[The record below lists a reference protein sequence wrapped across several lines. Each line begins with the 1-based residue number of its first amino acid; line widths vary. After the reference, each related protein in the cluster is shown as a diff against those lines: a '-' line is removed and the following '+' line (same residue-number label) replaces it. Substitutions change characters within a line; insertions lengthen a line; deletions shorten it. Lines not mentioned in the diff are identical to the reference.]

1 MGVEILDNGT
11 RVLTAP
17 GATFGTDAL
26 LLARFAQPRRNE
38 RALDLC
44 SGCGIVSLVWHDAG
58 HRGPCTALEIDPA
71 ASALCAA
78 ALAENADAAHIAP
91 VCGDLRQ
98 LCTAGPEQGQYD
110 FAACNPPYFTAG
122 PRSPD
127 PRRAEARHTGSCTT
141 ADAVDCARR
150 ALRDGG
156 RFLLCQRPEQL
167 AEILAA
173 LRAARLE
180 PKRLAFVK
188 NRPDAAPPFPRHHSI
203 RSYCIMGL
211 FTRNFDKPGPGV
223 SPDAPRKKGAAR
235 FFEILGRDF
244 STIWLAGI
252 LAMLGGLPFAA
263 GVWFAVETHSL
274 VPLVIAGVLGGMIA
288 APQIVGLNDTIL
300 RTLRDEPGYWW
311 ETYRR
316 TWKRNLKESL
326 LPGAVCGLLLAME
339 LFSLCHINIAGGQV
353 AVIAVLV
360 ALILLA
366 GIAQY
371 LYVQVALLDLSFAGL
386 LKNSL
391 MLFLG
396 YLPRSGLG
404 LLWQLL
410 YWGAVALFWPISS
423 FVLILTSLWLP
434 CLLSLMAIYPALEK
448 SFDIEKKIKAIREA
462 QLHGDDD
469 Q

>member
-78 ALAENADAAHIAP
+78 ALAENTDAAHIAP

-110 FAACNPPYFTAG
+110 F
-122 PRSPD
+122 
-127 PRRAEARHTGSCTT
+127 

-188 NRPDAAPPFPRHHSI
+188 NRPDAAPWLFLVEAQKGRKT
-203 RSYCIMGL
+203 GL
-211 FTRNFDKPGPGV
+211 RV
-223 SPDAPRKKGAAR
+223 EPDILIQSGAA
-235 FFEILGRDF
+235 LYGP
-244 STIWLAGI
+244 T
-252 LAMLGGLPFAA
+252 
-263 GVWFAVETHSL
+263 
-274 VPLVIAGVLGGMIA
+274 
-288 APQIVGLNDTIL
+288 
-300 RTLRDEPGYWW
+300 TL
-311 ETYRR
+311 
-316 TWKRNLKESL
+316 
-326 LPGAVCGLLLAME
+326 
-339 LFSLCHINIAGGQV
+339 
-353 AVIAVLV
+353 
-360 ALILLA
+360 
-366 GIAQY
+366 
-371 LYVQVALLDLSFAGL
+371 
-386 LKNSL
+386 
-391 MLFLG
+391 
-396 YLPRSGLG
+396 
-404 LLWQLL
+404 
-410 YWGAVALFWPISS
+410 
-423 FVLILTSLWLP
+423 
-434 CLLSLMAIYPALEK
+434 
-448 SFDIEKKIKAIREA
+448 
-462 QLHGDDD
+462 
-469 Q
+469 

>member
-150 ALRDGG
+150 GTAGGSCSASAPSSWRKFWPPYAPRALSRSVW
-156 RFLLCQRPEQL
+156 LLSRTAPTPRPGFSSSKPR
-167 AEILAA
+167 
-173 LRAARLE
+173 RAA
-180 PKRLAFVK
+180 
-188 NRPDAAPPFPRHHSI
+188 
-203 RSYCIMGL
+203 
-211 FTRNFDKPGPGV
+211 KPACA
-223 SPDAPRKKGAAR
+223 S
-235 FFEILGRDF
+235 
-244 STIWLAGI
+244 S
-252 LAMLGGLPFAA
+252 
-263 GVWFAVETHSL
+263 
-274 VPLVIAGVLGGMIA
+274 
-288 APQIVGLNDTIL
+288 
-300 RTLRDEPGYWW
+300 RT
-311 ETYRR
+311 
-316 TWKRNLKESL
+316 
-326 LPGAVCGLLLAME
+326 
-339 LFSLCHINIAGGQV
+339 F
-353 AVIAVLV
+353 
-360 ALILLA
+360 
-366 GIAQY
+366 
-371 LYVQVALLDLSFAGL
+371 
-386 LKNSL
+386 
-391 MLFLG
+391 
-396 YLPRSGLG
+396 
-404 LLWQLL
+404 
-410 YWGAVALFWPISS
+410 
-423 FVLILTSLWLP
+423 
-434 CLLSLMAIYPALEK
+434 
-448 SFDIEKKIKAIREA
+448 
-462 QLHGDDD
+462 
-469 Q
+469 